1 METETEENFYNTDKS
16 NSLKIIREA
25 GFNPIGIT
33 VMICEETFIF
43 NTDEEAIK
51 AHEYFE
57 KNPVKDVIQGWWYG
71 LVDFELARQKYVL
84 DMYEGIESDAPT
96 IYWL

>member
-1 METETEENFYNTDKS
+1 MGIETEENYYNTDKS
-16 NSLKIIREA
+16 VSLKTIRDA

-43 NTDEEAIK
+43 NTDEEAQK
-51 AHEYFE
+51 AFEYFE

-84 DMYEGIESDAPT
+84 DMYEGIEADAPT